1 MRLTSMDYPGGL
13 DQSLILLT
21 FQDLQV
27 HDDDLVRMLDVY
39 TEAQL
44 LQDSPLSF
52 DHLVFGINVVLIKN
66 Q

>member
-1 MRLTSMDYPGGL
+1 MC
-13 DQSLILLT
+13 ILSDVT
-21 FQDLQV
+21 GT
-27 HDDDLVRMLDVY
+27 HLVRVLDVY

-44 LQDSPLSF
+44 LQDSPFSF

>member
-1 MRLTSMDYPGGL
+1 MRGATGS
-13 DQSLILLT
+13 
-21 FQDLQV
+21 
-27 HDDDLVRMLDVY
+27 HLVRMLDVY
-39 TEAQL
+39 AEAQL